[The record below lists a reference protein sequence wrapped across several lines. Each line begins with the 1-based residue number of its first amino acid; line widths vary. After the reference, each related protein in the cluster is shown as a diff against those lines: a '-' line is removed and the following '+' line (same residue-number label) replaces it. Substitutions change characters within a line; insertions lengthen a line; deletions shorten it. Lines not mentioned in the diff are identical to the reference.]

1 MDQELVEKITK
12 LVISKLEEYTNPSV
26 EHFVPLTHEE
36 LKKWDE
42 IAIGFSKKSNS
53 SLREDPEYK
62 PLTQEEIKKWNQFT
76 SSTVFSKENRSSFK

>member
-12 LVISKLEEYTNPSV
+12 LVLSKLEEYTNPSL
-26 EHFVPLTHEE
+26 EHYVPLTQEE

-42 IAIGFSKKSNS
+42 ISIEFANKQKSS
-53 SLREDPEYK
+53 VREHPEYK